1 MKTRFYKPK
10 VTTPEERAINIEIGK
25 KLKNARINRI
35 IYHFDKEKPGQLELP
50 TTKKLCT
57 QVELSKAIGVA
68 FQQIGKYEQGK
79 NGLSPYRLIQICNY
93 LCVDPVDFLN
103 IEANDSNTLSFKKV
117 SKELVGQ
124 YEPPINS
131 SDKDRDCSLSK
142 AELL

>member
-1 MKTRFYKPK
+1 MSKSYDIIIGRNMKHLRKNNDYSLQD
-10 VTTPEERAINIEIGK
+10 IGN
-25 KLKNARINRI
+25 LLNVS
-35 IYHFDKEKPGQLELP
+35 L
-50 TTKKLCT
+50 
-57 QVELSKAIGVA
+57 
-68 FQQIGKYEQGK
+68 QQISKYEQGK
-79 NGLSPYRLIQICNY
+79 NGLSAYRLIQIFNY

-103 IEANDSNTLSFKKV
+103 IEANDSNTLSFEKV